1 MTLALPAGSYTALI
15 GNFTTTA
22 ETVTYRIVFTPSASV
37 SQSELRAL
45 VAAAAERPPV
55 LVRASGKLSGKRP

>member
-45 VAAAAERPPV
+45 VAAAAARPPV